1 MMNLNCL
8 EDAAINFLNMIPYQ
22 NNGKRK
28 YMNLKGLQFFRQE
41 RQLSLNNKNRI
52 RSSALTDEHQK

>member
-1 MMNLNCL
+1 
-8 EDAAINFLNMIPYQ
+8 MIPYQ